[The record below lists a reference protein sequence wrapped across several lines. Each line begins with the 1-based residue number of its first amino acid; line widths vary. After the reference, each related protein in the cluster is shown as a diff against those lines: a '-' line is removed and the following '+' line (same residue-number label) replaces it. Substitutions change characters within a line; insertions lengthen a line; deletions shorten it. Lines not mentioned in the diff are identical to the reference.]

1 MAKIV
6 GTQEKETVIDEMAST
21 IAAWSL
27 START
32 LFADMYEVMMEEGIT
47 SEQNYRVHL
56 EILTFFLLDFE
67 RYAVGRGGEEFLDMV
82 LNETVNEAI
91 ALVLDELRL
100 DSEESQ
106 EEKLDHALDYYN
118 SAAADYD
125 SCQVLVEKKRDYD
138 GSKTVLGRLGF
149 RIAKALG
156 KLPVPEI
163 TDMVAVVAAEA
174 LAESEL
180 KQKVSEVYSQVSQ

>member
-6 GTQEKETVIDEMAST
+6 GTQEKEIVIDEMAST

-32 LFADMYEVMMEEGIT
+32 LFANMYEELMEEGIT
-47 SEQNYRVHL
+47 HEQNYRVHL

-67 RYAVGRGGEEFLDMV
+67 RYAVGRGGEEFLDLILNETANKAIGLV
-82 LNETVNEAI
+82 LNE
-91 ALVLDELRL
+91 LYL
-100 DSEESQ
+100 DSEDNR
-106 EEKLDHALDYYN
+106 EEKMDYALDYYN

-138 GSKTVLGRLGF
+138 GSKTVLGKLGF

-156 KLPVPEI
+156 KPPIPEI

-180 KQKVSEVYSQVSQ
+180 KKKVSEAYSQVS